1 MDSKPTPAGEQLG
14 PFQLVLL
21 ALSVLVLAALAAD
34 TFLSL
39 PPEISRVLHLVD
51 TLVCGVFFIDFVIR
65 FRAAPS
71 KSAFMKW
78 GWIDLLA
85 SIPVVENLRWGRA
98 VRVLRVLRL
107 LRGLRSLHRI
117 FSILFAHRARGGIAS
132 VGLISFLVITFSS
145 VSILYCERDPSSN
158 IRTAEDAVW
167 WSITTITT
175 VGYGDK
181 FPVTT
186 GGRVVAASVM
196 VIGVGLFGT
205 LSGLI
210 ASLFLGESEEKIE
223 KEETE
228 ILAEL
233 RSLRAEVAELRRGT
247 GFPARGLD
255 PAGKIPPAPPS

>member
-21 ALSVLVLAALAAD
+21 ALSVLVLVALAAD

-39 PPEISRVLHLVD
+39 PPEVSRVLHLAD
-51 TLVCGVFFIDFVIR
+51 TLVCGVFFIDFIVR

-71 KSAFMKW
+71 KAAFMKW

-85 SIPVVENLRWGRA
+85 SVPVVENLRWGRA
-98 VRVLRVLRL
+98 VRILRVLRL

-145 VSILYCERDPSSN
+145 VSILYCERAPGSN

-181 FPVTT
+181 FPITT
-186 GGRVVAASVM
+186 AGRLVASSVM

-210 ASLFLGESEEKIE
+210 ASLFLGESEDKIE

-228 ILAEL
+228 ILAEI
-233 RSLRAEVAELRRGT
+233 RALRAEVAELRT
-247 GFPARGLD
+247 E
-255 PAGKIPPAPPS
+255 KNHPPTPPS